1 MRKFFHEYE
10 LEKDIPFQKIDLSSA
25 GFSVEYYC
33 TDEVD
38 SGGDTRIYIS
48 YPPIFIHEKGR
59 YRIVLGKKYVGF
71 LVKRKNDVPFGLI
84 IKRKGD
90 DYQFFTHLLYLK
102 KDMQGYNV
110 VEKSIAVKKMYD
122 MKGETDFRLLDFLG
136 IPKRG
141 EYVDRYLQLY
151 GACDEMKYLL
161 VRGELHENTAFEI
174 IKFKKSMWMDLAI
187 FLNDIAL
194 GTKKKN
200 LICAMLREVVGDDQT
215 RLRQIINNAEVSK
228 IKGLPID
235 PLHRGE
241 RIFRFIEELRYP
253 VISSYRKRF
262 NEKLKAVGIQKDF
275 HLILPK
281 DFETWD
287 FKVTVSFS
295 SAEEL
300 KRNVDKLKNYAD
312 TKAFSD
318 LMKMRG

>member
-1 MRKFFHEYE
+1 MRKIFHEYE
-10 LEKDIPFQKIDLSSA
+10 LVKNIPFQKIDLHPSD
-25 GFSVEYYC
+25 FSLEYYC
-33 TDEVD
+33 KDEMD
-38 SGGDTRIYIS
+38 SGGDTWSYIS
-48 YPPIFIHEKGR
+48 YPPVLIHEEGR
-59 YRIVLGKKYVGF
+59 YTIVLGKKYVYT
-71 LVKRKNDVPFGLI
+71 LVERKSDVPFGLV
-84 IKRKGD
+84 IKRKGN
-90 DYQFFTHLLYLK
+90 DYQFFTHLLCLK
-102 KDMQGYNV
+102 KDLQGYNV
-110 VEKSIAVKKMYD
+110 IEKSIAVKKMHD
-122 MKGETDFRLLDFLG
+122 MKGQTDLRILDLLG
-136 IPKRG
+136 IPKRI

-151 GACDEMKYLL
+151 GACDEMKSLL
-161 VRGELHENTAFEI
+161 VRGDLHENTAFEI
-174 IKFKKSMWMDLAI
+174 IKFEKSMWKDVAV

-200 LICAMLREVVGDDQT
+200 LICTMLREVAGDDQT
-215 RLRQIINNAEVSK
+215 KLRKIINSLELKK
-228 IKGLPID
+228 INELRID

-253 VISSYRKRF
+253 AISSYRKRF

-275 HLILPK
+275 HLTLPK

-300 KRNVDKLKNYAD
+300 KRNADKLKKYAD